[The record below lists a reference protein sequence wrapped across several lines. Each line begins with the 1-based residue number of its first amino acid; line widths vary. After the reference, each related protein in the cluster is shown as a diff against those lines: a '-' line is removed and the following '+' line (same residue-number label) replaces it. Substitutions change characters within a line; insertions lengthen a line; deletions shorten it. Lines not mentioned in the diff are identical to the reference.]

1 MTHVYISLGQ
11 LLNIFSFK
19 LRKNMKKKIEKIL
32 GSLLGIAFLFVLAYM
47 IFGHLYFRFSDPT
60 NTETEIFLELIT
72 LGGYERQ

>member
-1 MTHVYISLGQ
+1 MYISLGQ

-32 GSLLGIAFLFVLAYM
+32 GILLGMGFLLVLAYM
-47 IFGHLYFRFSDPT
+47 VFGQFYFRFSDPT
-60 NTETEIFLELIT
+60 NTETEIWLELIT